1 LPRSNTTDGTSHE
14 KKIFACL
21 SLTLALSLFAA
32 PAFAK
37 GCIKGAAVGGAVGHA
52 GHHTYLG
59 AAAGCVIGRHRA
71 KVQERQKANH

>member
-32 PAFAK
+32 SAFAK
-37 GCIKGAAVGGAVGHA
+37 GCIKGAVVGAAAGHHA
-52 GHHTYLG
+52 GHGYLG
-59 AAAGCVIGRHRA
+59 AAAGCVIGRETQSLIICRLQ
-71 KVQERQKANH
+71 VG